1 MNNSTTPT
9 NGIVVTPEMW
19 QQMQSMLALFQTA
32 KSAPAP
38 ASLDQ
43 QTPAKASN
51 QPPQITSASNLY
63 CNSGSQESNQQESDD
78 KSALDDSGFKNKKK
92 ESTAPPNK
100 QSTPIIDTQVAQ
112 SPSSKKDQDLLVISD
127 LKSYDF
133 SEAAGI
139 EDSVLAIEDAPAIKD
154 APASEDTSDSKNL
167 LASKHAPAIEDTPDI
182 EDAAAI
188 QENEASP
195 SEEAVKIPT
204 HLEDAVQGIWDPSGD
219 GNYLELSLLNER
231 TVDSVD
237 GARTERTT
245 RGDEGVEL
253 VLEFLDLRAYRA
265 PHPPVAVPVAVRR
278 PTTRVKGA
286 AAVVVDSGG
295 A

>member
-51 QPPQITSASNLY
+51 QPSQITSASNLY
-63 CNSGSQESNQQESDD
+63 CNSGSQESDD
-78 KSALDDSGFKNKKK
+78 KSALDNSGFKNKKK

-133 SEAAGI
+133 SVGGNNIIGITDSARIKEAAGI

-195 SEEAVKIPT
+195 SEEAVK
-204 HLEDAVQGIWDPSGD
+204 
-219 GNYLELSLLNER
+219 LSLLNER

-253 VLEFLDLRAYRA
+253 VLDTEADDAGERG
-265 PHPPVAVPVAVRR
+265 RR
-278 PTTRVKGA
+278 GGGRQRRRVIG
-286 AAVVVDSGG
+286 VVVVLREDGRR
-295 A
+295 